1 MLIKFNKEQIA
12 ALLKNQSV
20 QTGIDKAS
28 RGINLPEM
36 TTTAAVLEHIG
47 SKILS
52 KLENSQ

>member
-20 QTGIDKAS
+20 QSGIDKAS
-28 RGINLPEM
+28 RDIALPEM

-52 KLENSQ
+52 KLENCQ